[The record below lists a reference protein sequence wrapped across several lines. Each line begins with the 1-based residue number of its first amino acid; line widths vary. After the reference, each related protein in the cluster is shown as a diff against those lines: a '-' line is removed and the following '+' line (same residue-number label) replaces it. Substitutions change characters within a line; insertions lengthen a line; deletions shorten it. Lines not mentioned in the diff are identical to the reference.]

1 MRIQHRLVLLDFNV
15 LGMKCKMW
23 RLRGGEGGRDIQHV
37 TMENSDSHILVKVLG
52 TQKWGVCVQ
61 RVAIDEELT
70 FEKIVG

>member
-1 MRIQHRLVLLDFNV
+1 
-15 LGMKCKMW
+15 MW

-37 TMENSDSHILVKVLG
+37 TMENSDSHILVKGLG